1 MRFILLN
8 AYIAIDTIL
17 FCLWTAILAIFD
29 RTGDTIH
36 AWVARPWGKSILWGC
51 GVKVRVVGA
60 EGVDGSKPRI
70 YMSNHQSFFDIF
82 ALLAY
87 LPVNFKFIMKQE
99 LMRIPLF
106 GFAVRRA
113 GYIGIVRD
121 DPRKAVE
128 SMNKAAQ
135 RIRDGASVLIFP
147 EGTRSIDGSLQGF
160 KRGGFNL
167 AVKSG
172 CDIVPIG
179 ISGSHAIVPKGSL
192 RVNRGTIEMRIGAPI
207 SLADYGKRDIQ
218 KLEMDVWLAIDKL
231 ISPHRESAGH
241 PS

>member
-17 FCLWTAILAIFD
+17 FCLWAAVLGIFD

-36 AWVARPWGKSILWGC
+36 AWVARPWGRSILWGC
-51 GVKVRVVGA
+51 GVKVRVEGA
-60 EGVDGSKPRI
+60 GAVDASKPRI

-82 ALLAY
+82 ALLAH
-87 LPVNFKFIMKQE
+87 LPVNFKFILKQE

-106 GFAVRRA
+106 GFAMRRA

-147 EGTRSIDGSLQGF
+147 EGTRSSDGALQGF

-167 AVKSG
+167 AFKAG

-192 RVNRGTIEMRIGAPI
+192 RIDSGTIDLRIGAPI
-207 SLADYGKRDIQ
+207 SLSDYGKRDIQ
-218 KLEMDVWLAIDKL
+218 KLQMDVWLAIDKL
-231 ISPHRESAGH
+231 ITPRRESAGH
-241 PS
+241 SS